1 MQVQFGL
8 HKYKTHNGTSVRAK
22 HVCMPGGGAVAI
34 QDDLDSQKKEFVGGQ
49 NLRYTGELKFY
60 RSKKGFGYVEMDEG
74 FKTPE
79 ALPEELRVEE
89 AEVNC
94 GGKKPF
100 GLKDVKV
107 EFGVWKTKKGAF
119 KVYNMTLPKG
129 IPITKDALENR
140 KITSPT
146 LFKGTIV
153 KNMWKQ
159 GYGYVEPAAGQKI
172 PANVTTKM
180 AAMKKETEEKGKKVT
195 DGNALYFR
203 SADVEDGKW

>member
-1 MQVQFGL
+1 
-8 HKYKTHNGTSVRAK
+8 
-22 HVCMPGGGAVAI
+22 
-34 QDDLDSQKKEFVGGQ
+34 
-49 NLRYTGELKFY
+49 
-60 RSKKGFGYVEMDEG
+60 MDKG

-79 ALPEELRVEE
+79 TIPEDLRVEE

-100 GLKDVKV
+100 GMKDIKV
-107 EFGVWKTKKGAF
+107 EFGIWKTKKDAF

-146 LFKGTIV
+146 LYKGTIV

-159 GYGYVEPAAGQKI
+159 GYGYVAPAPGTKL
-172 PANVTTKM
+172 ANNITEKM
-180 AAMKKETEEKGKKVT
+180 AAMKKETESKGKKVT
-195 DGNALYFR
+195 DEQVLYFR
-203 SADVEDGKW
+203 SA